1 MKVSRILVVEDDEFM
16 LKSIEYAISNQD
28 VQVTAVTNG
37 REALKFARKMVFDLV
52 ISDINMPLM
61 NGHDFVKKFRQ
72 LPEYKLTPFIF
83 LSGNQNNSD
92 WMKGLAQG
100 ADDYIK
106 KPFDP
111 QLLMAKV
118 NANLK
123 RVRLH
128 KKQLTIN
135 QEDNLGAA
143 TGLVVFCSS
152 SRSIYNVPKEK
163 IATQVEM
170 ATNEDCFFET
180 LENKNTW
187 LIVIDEFSGWP
198 FKIMKKIKNVASS
211 KHIPIAMLVSK
222 LTAEDK
228 LDQYASLGITKFLF
242 KDLYENSLPLEINAQ
257 LDNEQKIKEK
267 YLSAI
272 NIAAQNSPIRLE
284 NEYHNILKKISI
296 SCFHQSYQN
305 LPGGDYYE
313 VFHMGENKKLVAIGD
328 VMGKE
333 WSAWFFVAGYLAYL
347 RGAIHFVLNSNKRK
361 LAEMPGEIL
370 AMLNNIIIKD
380 TQLSE
385 AFSTLSLLYI
395 DGDKAEVK
403 LASAGGL
410 APVYYEHSTQEVSS
424 LKVKGTLIGLVE
436 DSYYQDVV
444 IPLGQGDKLVL
455 YTDGYSESTSGEQ
468 EEMLGIEGIE
478 SILGSFKSKKDL
490 AASEFDKRFKSDHQ
504 VLKFLDD
511 RTLLIFSHE

>member
-1 MKVSRILVVEDDEFM
+1 MSRILVVEDDEFM
-16 LKSIEYAISNQD
+16 LKTIEYAISNQD

-37 REALKFARKMVFDLV
+37 KEALKFARKMIFDLV

-128 KKQLTIN
+128 KKQLSIR
-135 QEDNLGAA
+135 QEDNLGTE
-143 TGLVVFCSS
+143 TGMVLFCSS
-152 SRSIYNVPKEK
+152 SRSIYKVPTDK
-163 IATQVEM
+163 IDAQVEM
-170 ATNEDCFFET
+170 VTNEATFFEII
-180 LENKNTW
+180 ESKNTW
-187 LIVIDEFSGWP
+187 LIVIDEFAGWP
-198 FKIMKKIKNVASS
+198 FRIMKKLKKFVAN
-211 KHIPIAMLVSK
+211 KHIPICILVSK

-228 LDQYASLGITKFLF
+228 LVEYANLGISKFLF
-242 KDLYENSLPLEINAQ
+242 KDLYKDCLSYEINAH
-257 LDNEQKIKEK
+257 LEGEKKIKEK

-284 NEYHNILKKISI
+284 NEYNQRLNNIVV

-313 VFHMGENKKLVAIGD
+313 VFHMGENKKLVAVGD

-333 WSAWFFVAGYLAYL
+333 WGAWFFVAGYLAYL
-347 RGAIHFVLNSNKRK
+347 RGAIHFVLNSNDIK
-361 LAEMPGEIL
+361 LAENPGEIL
-370 AMLNNIIIKD
+370 AMLNNIIFKD

-395 DGDKAEVK
+395 DGEKSEVI
-403 LASAGGL
+403 LSSAGGL
-410 APVYYEHSTQEVSS
+410 APVYYEHSLRKLSS
-424 LKVKGTLIGLVE
+424 LKVKGTLVGLIE
-436 DSYYQDVV
+436 DSFYQNIV
-444 IPLGQGDKLVL
+444 IPLQTGDRLVVF
-455 YTDGYSESTSGEQ
+455 TDGYSEATAKDQ
-468 EEMLGIEGIE
+468 EELLGIDGVEEIVGRVCRQ
-478 SILGSFKSKKDL
+478 SNFVAK
-490 AASEFDKRFKSDHQ
+490 EFDKTFKTQHQ
-504 VLKFLDD
+504 VENFLDD
-511 RTLLIFSHE
+511 RTLLIVSHE